1 MAWKYSEILYSIE
14 ELAQR
19 ATQHIKSGAYS
30 HATAGG
36 EVDHHYDFHGVRSLK
51 HLDELVTVGFEQD
64 IDSVIRIAE
73 DVVRDSFQEFD
84 SSIFVPTFDVSGGE
98 VDIDRYLT
106 GEPENMVE
114 YGVIEA
120 PRFGRVI
127 TLCASISFSGAVSK
141 RAIAKRG
148 HLVTALAMAMSRLG
162 LALEIWADASTRGGS
177 TQVQQR
183 ILVKSPGEDVNPA
196 RIMFAFTHPGMLR
209 MLAMPAM
216 HSWPGEIQSAT
227 GVGFGYGAP
236 EDPKED
242 LPDGT
247 IYLPSVLSNRDVP
260 DADVKLREIL
270 RELGI
275 ITD

>member
-1 MAWKYSEILYSIE
+1 MVWKHSETLYSIE
-14 ELAQR
+14 ELAQI
-19 ATQHIKSGAYS
+19 ATKHIKSGEYS
-30 HATAGG
+30 HSTQWGG
-36 EVDHHYDFHGVRSLK
+36 VDSQYDFHGVRSLD
-51 HLDELVTVGFEQD
+51 HLNELVTLGYEKD

-73 DVVRDSFQEFD
+73 NAVKDSFQEFD
-84 SSIFVPTFDVSGGE
+84 ANVFSATFDVAGGE
-98 VDIDRYLT
+98 VDIDRFLT
-106 GEPENMVE
+106 GEPENMID
-114 YGVIEA
+114 YQIMQA
-120 PRFGRVI
+120 PRAGRVI

-141 RAIAKRG
+141 AAIAKRG

-216 HSWPGEIQSAT
+216 HSWPEEVQSAT

-236 EDPKED
+236 ENPKED

-247 IYLPSVLSNRDVP
+247 IYLPSVLSSRDVP